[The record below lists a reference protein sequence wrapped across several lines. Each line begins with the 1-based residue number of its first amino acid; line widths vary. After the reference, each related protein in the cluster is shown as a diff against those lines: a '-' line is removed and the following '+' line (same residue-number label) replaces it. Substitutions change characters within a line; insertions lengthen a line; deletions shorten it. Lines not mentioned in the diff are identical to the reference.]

1 MHYYRRKGWELSE
14 REATPEAFA
23 LNRRAVL
30 AGGMALLGA
39 PAVGRAAESADSLH
53 PYPANPKYPLE
64 PGRPVTPAEASGNYN
79 NFFEFG
85 TSKFIQKKA
94 QALPIRPWIITIDG
108 LVDKKIEMDAD
119 DLIRAMMPREERIYR
134 FRCVE
139 AWSMVLPWSGFPL
152 RALLDF
158 AKPLSSAKY
167 IRFETF
173 MMPSVATEQ
182 TSPLYPWP
190 YVEGLTMAEA
200 AHDLAF
206 MATGLYGKPLPKQH
220 GAPIRLVVPWKYGF
234 KSIKSIRKISFVEKQ
249 PLGMWEA
256 LQPKEYGF
264 YANVNPK
271 VSHPRW
277 SQADERVLGGSER
290 IPTQLLNGY
299 ADEVGSLYSG
309 LEKENLWR

>member
-1 MHYYRRKGWELSE
+1 MHVHRR
-14 REATPEAFA
+14 REWALKESLVTPEAIA
-23 LNRRAVL
+23 LNRRAFI
-30 AGGMALLGA
+30 AGSAALLA
-39 PAVGRAAESADSLH
+39 LPAQAAESADALH
-53 PYPANPKYPLE
+53 PYPANPRFALE
-64 PGRPVTPAEASGNYN
+64 PGRPVTPEEASGNYN

-94 QALPIRPWIITIDG
+94 QALPTRPWMITIDG
-108 LVDKKIEMDAD
+108 LVEKKIEIGFDE
-119 DLIRAMMPREERIYR
+119 LIKALQPREERIYR

-139 AWSMVLPWSGFPL
+139 AWSMVVPWSGVPL
-152 RALLDF
+152 RALLEF
-158 AKPLSSAKY
+158 AKPLSGAKFV
-167 IRFETF
+167 RFETF
-173 MMPSVATEQ
+173 MMPSIAPEQ

-206 MATGLYGKPLPKQH
+206 LATGVYGKPLPKPF

-234 KSIKSIRKISFVEKQ
+234 KSIKSIRKISFVDKQ

-264 YANVNPK
+264 FANVNPK

-277 SQADERVLGGSER
+277 SQADERVLGGTER

-299 ADEVGSLYSG
+299 AEEVGSLYAG
-309 LEKENLWR
+309 LEKENIWR